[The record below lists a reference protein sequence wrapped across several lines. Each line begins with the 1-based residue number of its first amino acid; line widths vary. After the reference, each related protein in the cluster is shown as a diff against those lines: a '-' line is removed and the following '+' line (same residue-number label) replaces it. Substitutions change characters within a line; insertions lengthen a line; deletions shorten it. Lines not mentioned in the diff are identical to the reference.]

1 MLLIKDYVD
10 MIRLYLSD
18 IINDHKTQGQWK
30 IQLTMTINFISSN
43 HSDETRTM
51 HIKSDNTE
59 IIIGN
64 KTDEIIEELSES
76 LLLIYQEGLE
86 GKMKGSEFMLDNV
99 DLSCYKLNKI
109 NLNCGDHMNRYV
121 AIFLNF

>member
-51 HIKSDNTE
+51 HIKSDSTE

-64 KTDEIIEELSES
+64 KTD
-76 LLLIYQEGLE
+76 
-86 GKMKGSEFMLDNV
+86 
-99 DLSCYKLNKI
+99 
-109 NLNCGDHMNRYV
+109 
-121 AIFLNF
+121 

>member
-109 NLNCGDHMNRYV
+109 NLNCGDHMNPYV
-121 AIFLNF
+121 PIFLNF

>member
-121 AIFLNF
+121 PIFLNF